1 MEQRE
6 RSNALALRFIVWVAL
21 TLGRPAARLLLYPIC
36 AYFLLFSFSA
46 RAASRKYLARAL
58 GRKPQVRDVFRQY
71 HSFAATILDRVF
83 FLNNR
88 YGMFDVRIHGEQI
101 VADLLAS
108 KQGCL
113 LLGAHLGSF
122 EALRAVGRVQEGLRT
137 CLVMYEHNA
146 RKVNAALR
154 AVNPD
159 LAQEVIG
166 LGSVDSMLRV
176 QEHLDRGEFV
186 GILGDRTIGSEG
198 TMRAPFFG
206 GEAAF
211 PTGPLRI
218 AAVLRRPVVLMV
230 GLYRGGN
237 RYDIYFERLA
247 DGAASA
253 GGRRDAQL
261 REWLCRY
268 VSRLEHYCRMAPYNW
283 FNFYDFWK

>member
-46 RAASRKYLARAL
+46 RTASKKYLARAL
-58 GRKPQVRDVFRQY
+58 GRKPQLRDLFRHY

-88 YGMFDVRIHGEQI
+88 YGMFDVRIHGQQI
-101 VADLLAS
+101 VADLLAR

-154 AVNPD
+154 AINPD
-159 LAQEVIG
+159 LAQEVVG
-166 LGSVDSMLRV
+166 LGSVNSMLQV

-198 TMRAPFFG
+198 TMRASFFG

-247 DGAASA
+247 DGATSG

-261 REWLCRY
+261 RAWLCHY
-268 VSRLEHYCRMAPYNW
+268 VARLEHYCRMAPYNW